1 MMDPKD
7 DPTSLGAILLALD
20 LVDEGQLLEAIEKQK
35 RLRDE
40 TVLGLILV
48 NDNVITS
55 AQLDMALSAQESMRT
70 NGKHGLAMGVAD
82 IALHRRRR
90 ASVIQKRERIVEKSQ
105 QVVHACRRVA
115 SPDSPV
121 IPAKIL
127 AKSEN
132 GD

>member
-1 MMDPKD
+1 MDPKN

-20 LVDEGQLLEAIEKQK
+20 IIDEEQLMSAIEKQEK
-35 RLRDE
+35 MREE

-48 NDNVITS
+48 NEGTITS
-55 AQLDMALSAQESMRT
+55 AQLDLALSAQASMRT

-90 ASVIQKRERIVEKSQ
+90 ESVIQKRERLVEKSQ
-105 QVVHACRRVA
+105 QVVQACNRVTGNEQ
-115 SPDSPV
+115 PV
-121 IPAKIL
+121 IPAKML
-127 AKSEN
+127 AKSRN